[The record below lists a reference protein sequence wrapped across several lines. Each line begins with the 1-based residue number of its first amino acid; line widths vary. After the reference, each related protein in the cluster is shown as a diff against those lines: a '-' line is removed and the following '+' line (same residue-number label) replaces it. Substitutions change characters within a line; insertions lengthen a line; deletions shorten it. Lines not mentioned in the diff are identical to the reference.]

1 MVTRSQKMRLG
12 LFLTIAFVALV
23 ALLAAV
29 LAPRYIQKRDSYLI
43 GFSDISLTGLLEGGT
58 VKYHGLNVGFVS
70 KISIDP
76 GNIRRVI
83 VEVSLD
89 PATPVKTDT
98 QAEITFL
105 GITGIKVIE
114 LHAGSDTSAFLQ
126 PGGTIKTGRS
136 LTDEITGKAEVIANK
151 AELVLNNI
159 AILTDAA
166 NRDRMITLLDNTNRS
181 LNELHDILAKNNAPF
196 ARIMANGEAI
206 TTDLQATATSARYTV
221 NNLRGLAESDS
232 LHEII
237 GNLARF
243 SRTLKEADLLKI
255 VQDFNLTLERT
266 NSILKEAGR
275 RYNESQEEITVT
287 MKRAQET
294 MDNLNTFSRLISED
308 PSILL
313 RGGKPKDIPDY
324 QLEK

>member
-1 MVTRSQKMRLG
+1 
-12 LFLTIAFVALV
+12 
-23 ALLAAV
+23 
-29 LAPRYIQKRDSYLI
+29 
-43 GFSDISLTGLLEGGT
+43 
-58 VKYHGLNVGFVS
+58 
-70 KISIDP
+70 
-76 GNIRRVI
+76 
-83 VEVSLD
+83 
-89 PATPVKTDT
+89 
-98 QAEITFL
+98 
-105 GITGIKVIE
+105 
-114 LHAGSDTSAFLQ
+114 
-126 PGGTIKTGRS
+126 
-136 LTDEITGKAEVIANK
+136 
-151 AELVLNNI
+151 
-159 AILTDAA
+159 
-166 NRDRMITLLDNTNRS
+166 
-181 LNELHDILAKNNAPF
+181 
-196 ARIMANGEAI
+196 
-206 TTDLQATATSARYTV
+206 
-221 NNLRGLAESDS
+221 LAESDS